1 MSRKSA
7 VYLNNESISII
18 ESGGVKSHD
27 GTIEVSVSGRIN
39 AILARYDRLVR
50 EHAPELT
57 LGEWCAICDAN
68 NGTILD
74 DIPQSVSHMWAN
86 VADCEGLGEKWNVD
100 QERLISIMR
109 SWGYAQQ
116 IACAEIVQ
124 RFWSD
129 TSRHDNKAWLTEVGA
144 KIR

>member
-7 VYLNNESISII
+7 VYLNDESIATI
-18 ESGGVKSHD
+18 EAGGVKGHD
-27 GTIEVSVSGRIN
+27 GTVEVSVSGRIN

-57 LGEWCAICDAN
+57 IGEWCAICDAN
-68 NGTILD
+68 NGAILD
-74 DIPQSVSHMWAN
+74 DIPRSVSYMWAN
-86 VADCEGLGEKWNVD
+86 VADYQGLGEKWGID
-100 QERLISIMR
+100 ADRLAVTMR

-129 TSRHDNKAWLTEVGA
+129 TSRNDNKAWLTEVGA